1 HIPKGSMQDLI
12 GTSLTWDGR
21 DQYEFVTQER
31 VKFTTKSNTYSYMG
45 NMLGYMTGIDLSC
58 NALSGEIPPEIG
70 SFSEI
75 QALNLSYNKFTG
87 SIPETF
93 SNLSQIESLDLSHN
107 SLNGSIP
114 TQRIELNSL
123 AVFSVAHNNLSG
135 KTPDFTRQFATFEES
150 SYEGNPFLCG
160 PPLPKSCY
168 DARSPSSSMRDF
180 KEQEEEDDV
189 DWIDMSIFCTSFW
202 ASYGTFF
209 LAVIT
214 ILLINSHWRRTW
226 FYYVDAFIIYSY
238 YFIVDSL
245 HKLGKNG
252 R

>member
-1 HIPKGSMQDLI
+1 
-12 GTSLTWDGR
+12 
-21 DQYEFVTQER
+21 
-31 VKFTTKSNTYSYMG
+31 VKFTTKSTTYSYEG

-75 QALNLSYNKFTG
+75 QALNLSHNKFTG
-87 SIPETF
+87 SIPKTF

-107 SLNGSIP
+107 NLNGSIP
-114 TQRIELNSL
+114 SQLIELNSL
-123 AVFSVAHNNLSG
+123 AVFNVAHNNLSG

-168 DARSPSSSMRDF
+168 EAGSPSSSMPNF
-180 KEQEEEDDV
+180 KEEEEDNDLG
-189 DWIDMSIFCTSFW
+189 WIDISIFHTSFR

-209 LAVIT
+209 LAVI
-214 ILLINSHWRRTW
+214 
-226 FYYVDAFIIYSY
+226 
-238 YFIVDSL
+238 
-245 HKLGKNG
+245 
-252 R
+252 

>member
-1 HIPKGSMQDLI
+1 
-12 GTSLTWDGR
+12 T
-21 DQYEFVTQER
+21 
-31 VKFTTKSNTYSYMG
+31 
-45 NMLGYMTGIDLSC
+45 DLSC

-114 TQRIELNSL
+114 TQLIELNSL

-168 DARSPSSSMRDF
+168 DAGSPSSSMRDF

-189 DWIDMSIFCTSFW
+189 GWIDMSIFCTSFW

-209 LAVIT
+209 LA
-214 ILLINSHWRRTW
+214 
-226 FYYVDAFIIYSY
+226 
-238 YFIVDSL
+238 
-245 HKLGKNG
+245 
-252 R
+252 